1 MGVTSKLDVS
11 GPHNTDMTDS
21 GESRTLVAEMEAGDV
36 GTIQD
41 VEAEIRHQVTSMG
54 VRPGRRLTFHTKQP
68 FDGPVV
74 VSVGRSMTSI
84 SRRYARNITVSLE

>member
-1 MGVTSKLDVS
+1 MGVTSEPDRTS
-11 GPHNTDMTDS
+11 SQRSDMTNTED
-21 GESRTLVAEMEAGDV
+21 SRTLVAEMEAGDV
-36 GTIQD
+36 GTIQE
-41 VEAEIRHQVTSMG
+41 VGAEIRKQVTSMG
-54 VRPGRRLTFHTKQP
+54 VRPGRQLTFHTKQP

>member
-1 MGVTSKLDVS
+1 MGVTSESDRTS
-11 GPHNTDMTDS
+11 SQRSDMANTGD
-21 GESRTLVAEMEAGDV
+21 SRTLVAEMEAGDV
-36 GTIQD
+36 GTIQE
-41 VEAEIRHQVTSMG
+41 VGAEIRQQVTSMG

-84 SRRYARNITVSLE
+84 SRTYARNITVSLE